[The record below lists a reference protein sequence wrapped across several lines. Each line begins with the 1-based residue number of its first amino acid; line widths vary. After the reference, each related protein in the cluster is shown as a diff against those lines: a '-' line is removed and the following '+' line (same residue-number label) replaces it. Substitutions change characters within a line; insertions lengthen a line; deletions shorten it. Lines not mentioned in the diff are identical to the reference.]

1 MKKTALAILI
11 AILTLTMVSTIASAS
26 NFGSGVAV
34 IADEVKIIKSGLF
47 GRKISFSDADFK
59 QGLCINSFEKITI
72 TKLPKSSDGT
82 LMLAGRRVGE
92 GTEIKRKNIPS
103 LVFIPTSKDISE
115 ASFGFTVDSYAS
127 GEEIN
132 FILKFTDK
140 VNYEPEINSD
150 ESCALAVSTQ
160 REIGVHGALTA
171 TDKEGDSIEY
181 MIVSYPADGTL
192 TSFDKITGK
201 FVYTPN
207 GSFIGKDSFVYVAR
221 DEWGNFSKTATV
233 NVTVTDRMNEIKY
246 VDMLDRPEYNAAV
259 AMTAMGVMGGKV
271 IGDGVYFSPDETVS
285 KAEFVS
291 MAMKS
296 QGIRVDSGLTT
307 TYFDDNDE
315 IPEPLVGYIATAQ
328 KMGIISGEFK
338 NGELVFNPND
348 DITKYDAAVIMANI
362 IGEYSEDAPVF
373 SFSEEK
379 RIPCWAKESVSMM
392 CTAGIFDYDGNSL
405 DATSAVTR
413 ADAARY
419 LYKMLSIN

>member
-11 AILTLTMVSTIASAS
+11 AILTLTMVSTVASAT

-103 LVFIPTSKDISE
+103 LVFIPASKDISE

-127 GEEIN
+127 GEEID
-132 FILKFTDK
+132 FILRFTDK

-150 ESCALAVSTQ
+150 GDNALAVSTQ
-160 REIGVHGALTA
+160 REIGVHGTLSA
-171 TDKEGDSIEY
+171 TDKEGDGIEY
-181 MIVSYPADGTL
+181 MIVSYPTDGTL
-192 TSFDKITGK
+192 TSFDKDTGK

-296 QGIRVDSGLTT
+296 QGIKADSSLTS

-315 IPEPLVGYIATAQ
+315 IPKPLMGYIATAQ

-348 DITKYDAAVIMANI
+348 TITKYDAAVIMANI
-362 IGEYSEDAPVF
+362 MGERTEDTAAFTF
-373 SFSEEK
+373 SSDK
-379 RIPCWAKESVSMM
+379 RIPRWAQESVGAM
-392 CTAGIFDYDGNSL
+392 CQTGIFDYDGGSI

-413 ADAARY
+413 ADTARY
-419 LYKMLSIN
+419 LYRLISVS